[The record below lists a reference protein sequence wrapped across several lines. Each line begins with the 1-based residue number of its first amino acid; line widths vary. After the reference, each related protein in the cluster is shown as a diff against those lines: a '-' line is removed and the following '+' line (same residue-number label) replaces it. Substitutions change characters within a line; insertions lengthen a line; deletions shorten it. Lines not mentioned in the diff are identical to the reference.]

1 MYLATNLSTGVTKNT
16 IGWSSSVQDISA
28 SRPYLYNYE
37 IIKYTDNTTEE
48 TDVALIGRWGADG
61 SDGQDGRDG
70 VSAASVYRGEYSSTK
85 RYYGNSFRVDI
96 VKYNSA
102 YYISRVD
109 APNGSGGFTGV
120 VPTNTNYWNAYGAS
134 FESVATSLLLAELA
148 NIAGFIFRNNRLE
161 SQTLAD
167 GSTTDGATSK
177 IPMVFLNG
185 LTGQVSFAGGK
196 VVFNADGTVNIGNGK
211 FTVDKSGNTTM
222 NNVTMNNITANSGTF
237 KGVINADA
245 GLIMKVEKFTANQE
259 YYYLK
264 SETTVLI
271 VQTPYGKEQGDA
283 HFQKIVLPQ
292 NPNVGQVL
300 TIINNNAYPWYT
312 ELRIYGNGHRIIPS
326 CGDTLWGDKTWDAG
340 YYLPLATQRGK
351 QLIFDGSMW
360 WQINMFNGY

>member
-37 IIKYTDNTTEE
+37 IIKYSDNTTEE
-48 TDVALIGRWGADG
+48 TGVALIGRWGADG

-120 VPTNTNYWNAYGAS
+120 APSNTNYWNAFGAS

-167 GSTTDGATSK
+167 GSVTDGTTSK
-177 IPMVFLNG
+177 TPMVFMNG
-185 LTGQVSFAGGK
+185 LTGQVAFAGGK
-196 VVFNADGTVNIGNGK
+196 VVFNSDGTVNIGNGK
-211 FTVDKSGNTTM
+211 FTVDKSGNVAM

-237 KGVINADA
+237 QGKINANNGIQFPCQSLSGNTGTIKNNVTFVTIKPNYDQY
-245 GLIMKVEKFTANQE
+245 MKTFYFPSNPNTGQ
-259 YYYLK
+259 L
-264 SETTVLI
+264 LI
-271 VQTPYGKEQGDA
+271 VKNISKDTQIQID
-283 HFQKIVLPQ
+283 
-292 NPNVGQVL
+292 
-300 TIINNNAYPWYT
+300 
-312 ELRIYGNGHRIIPS
+312 GNGHTIY
-326 CGDTLWGDKTWDAG
+326 CDYTGGVDTLDYTDFYFRKVWLSYSRCKMF
-340 YYLPLATQRGK
+340 
-351 QLIFDGSMW
+351 IFDGSC
-360 WQINMFNGY
+360 WQQVATYDF